1 MAEFQNKLLDALL
14 QRGLLKVEQV
24 ERVAARSDKE
34 NKAPEEII
42 LAERLVFPEALAQV
56 QAEILG
62 IPYVDLT
69 KATIDE
75 KAMQDISRKA
85 AITYRFVAFDIKGND
100 LFVAMENPDDFQAQ
114 EAIKFIAKR
123 KGMVPQIY
131 LASAEGI
138 EKALGGSSAV
148 EAEIGGALTD
158 FTQELEDAG
167 RQVSG
172 KEDKDIERVM
182 EEAPVTK
189 VVAVMIRH
197 AIEGHASDIHIEP
210 NERELRVR
218 YRIDGDLH
226 TTLVLPL
233 KVHAAIISRVKIL
246 SSLKIDESRLPQ
258 DGRFSATVD
267 SRAYDFRVS
276 TMPTTFGEKA
286 ALRILDKSSGAPSF
300 EELGLRGESKAR
312 FEEGLH
318 SPHGIILISGPTGA
332 GKSTTLF
339 TSLTQLNSPDTNIVT
354 LEDPVEYEVEGVNQT
369 QIHPEIGLSF
379 ASGLRSMLRQDP
391 DIIMVGEIR
400 DKETAELAVHA
411 SLTGHLVLST
421 IHTNDAVGTVPRL
434 VDMGIDPFLLAASL
448 RVLAAQRL
456 VGRLC
461 QDCKQEV
468 ELSPNM
474 REKIVQD
481 IASIP
486 DQHKET
492 ENQKSPKVLYESPG
506 CPVCQERGS
515 IGRLAIFEAIPV
527 SRAFREVMNND
538 AGYDTLQDIAMRE
551 GLITMRQDGI
561 LKALNGEVLYED
573 VMRVTSQDV
582 VSNT

>member
-1 MAEFQNKLLDALL
+1 MDEPNNQLLAAL
-14 QRGLLKVEQV
+14 QERGLLKDDQV
-24 ERVAARSDKE
+24 KHVLARAEKERKT
-34 NKAPEEII
+34 PEEII
-42 LAERLVFPEALAQV
+42 LMERLVFPEALAQV
-56 QAEILG
+56 QANLLA
-62 IPYVDLT
+62 IPYIDLT
-69 KATIDE
+69 QTQLNEA
-75 KAMQDISRKA
+75 AMKDISRKA
-85 AITYRFVAFDIKGND
+85 AITYRFIAFDIKD
-100 LFVAMENPDDFQAQ
+100 SKLLIAMENPDDFQAQ
-114 EAIKFIAKR
+114 EAIKFIVKR
-123 KGMVPQIY
+123 RGLTPEVY
-131 LASAEGI
+131 LASPEGI

-158 FTQELEDAG
+158 FTQELEEAG
-167 RQVSG
+167 RQVEG

-197 AIEGHASDIHIEP
+197 AIEGHASDIHVEP
-210 NERELRVR
+210 TEKELRVR
-218 YRIDGDLH
+218 YRIDGSLH

-233 KVHAAIISRVKIL
+233 KVHAAVISRIKIL
-246 SSLKIDESRLPQ
+246 SNLKIDESRLPQ

-267 SRAYDFRVS
+267 SRGYDFRVS

-300 EELGLRGESKAR
+300 EQLGLRGESKAR
-312 FEEGLH
+312 FEQGLQ

-339 TSLTQLNSPDTNIVT
+339 TALTQLNDPDTNIVT
-354 LEDPVEYEVEGVNQT
+354 LEDPVEYEIEGVNQT
-369 QIHPEIGLSF
+369 QTHPEIGLTF

-400 DKETAELAVHA
+400 DRETAELAVHA

-448 RVLAAQRL
+448 RLLAAQRL

-461 QDCKQEV
+461 QDCKQEMP
-468 ELSPNM
+468 LTPAIK
-474 REKIVQD
+474 EKIVQEL
-481 IASIP
+481 ASVP
-486 DQHKET
+486 EEYRQTD
-492 ENQKSPKVLYESPG
+492 NQKNPNVVYESPG
-506 CPVCQERGS
+506 CPACQERGS

-527 SRAFREVMNND
+527 SRALREVMNKD
-538 AGYDTLQDIAMRE
+538 AAYDTLQDIAMGE
-551 GLITMRQDGI
+551 GMVTMRQDGL
-561 LKALNGEVLYED
+561 LKVLNGEVLYED
-573 VMRVTSQDV
+573 VMRVTSQDIV
-582 VSNT
+582 NP